1 MGSGNDCHIGKGI
14 KMTDTQTVHLQ
25 AVLEEAKIAGVLK
38 IVYNNELYQIVYS
51 GPVEKGEL

>member
-1 MGSGNDCHIGKGI
+1 
-14 KMTDTQTVHLQ
+14 MTESSQRVHLQ

-51 GPVEKGEL
+51 GKVEDEKEESSSKGKDDN